1 MRENLQWGVAS
12 YDIIH
17 EGKKVLERDKCACFS
32 EFMGRFSKS
41 YDTIR
46 LRDIDCK
53 KTFEYR
59 SFYLQYVIDMFDLD
73 GFFDDDGFEFKSLG
87 IKKKDATVMT
97 VVRFLWENL
106 GGGNIDTP
114 NLFFKRLR
122 DDECPHEDK
131 LERFC
136 YFYKEL
142 ADAKNKSYFS
152 DGHSWRPDLTRIKNL
167 NHFKTHT
174 EWTSV
179 NGFFTVI

>member
-1 MRENLQWGVAS
+1 MRDNLQWGVAS

-17 EGKKVLERDKCACFS
+17 EGKKVLEKDKTACFS
-32 EFMGRFSKS
+32 EFMKRFHLP

-53 KTFEYR
+53 KTFEYKE
-59 SFYLQYVIDMFDLD
+59 FYLNYVIEMLDLD
-73 GFFDDDGFEFKSLG
+73 ASFNDEYFEFKASG
-87 IKKKDATVMT
+87 IIMKDAVVMT
-97 VVRFLWENL
+97 VIRFLWENI

-142 ADAKNKSYFS
+142 TEADKRSYFS
-152 DGHSWRPDLTRIKNL
+152 DGHSWKPNLTRMKNL
-167 NHFKTHT
+167 NHYKTHKD
-174 EWTSV
+174 WTSV